1 MILFKFRLSTLPTTL
16 ACLALPF
23 AVAAAA
29 QEQENRQE
37 RETQQQD
44 MSGPAEEIVK
54 MDREDLFKQ
63 GISVDALLG
72 AEVTDSAG
80 NNVGEV
86 EDFVVGSQSNNLVG
100 IVIETGGFL
109 GIGDNHLLYPFDQA
123 MIKGNEKIQADIKS
137 STVKELSMFREIE
150 GESLQD
156 GRWRASDL
164 VGSVAYSDGEPYGRV
179 DDVII
184 NKSGNILAVIVQAD
198 VMYDDAAYYAWPYG
212 YYDVEEDV
220 YDIPADQRHR
230 FGEEPFDSTSLQG
243 AGGTTVSGSTS
254 Q

>member
-1 MILFKFRLSTLPTTL
+1 MKDLKLKVSALPTAL
-16 ACLALPF
+16 ACLTLPF
-23 AVAAAA
+23 GVTAGAG
-29 QEQENRQE
+29 QQENRQQGQE
-37 RETQQQD
+37 QQQK
-44 MSGPAEEIVK
+44 MAGPSEEIVK
-54 MDREDLFKQ
+54 MDQEDLYKQ

-72 AEVTDSAG
+72 AEVTNSAG
-80 NNVGEV
+80 NNVGEI
-86 EDFVVGSQSNNLVG
+86 EDFVIGSQSNNLVG
-100 IVIETGGFL
+100 VIIESGGFL
-109 GIGDNHLLYPFDQA
+109 GIGDNHLLYPFDKA
-123 MIKGNEKIQADIKS
+123 DIKSNEEIQADIKS

-164 VGSVAYSDGEPYGRV
+164 VGSAAYSDGEPYGRV

-230 FGEEPFDSTSLQG
+230 FGEEPFDAGSLQG
-243 AGGTTVSGSTS
+243 ADGTTATSGT
-254 Q
+254 